1 MLDYIPAE
9 GENYNNEEE
18 EDGFAEELTSEDDN
32 DEKSGTAMIENAAY
46 KYFSDLQEK
55 SLGLWSCFTTI
66 TLCLANF
73 SN

>member
-18 EDGFAEELTSEDDN
+18 EDGFAEELTSDDD

-55 SLGLWSCFTTI
+55 SLGLWSCFTTV
-66 TLCLANF
+66 TLCLDSF

>member
-18 EDGFAEELTSEDDN
+18 EDGFAEELTSDDDN
-32 DEKSGTAMIENAAY
+32 DKSGTAMIENAAY

-66 TLCLANF
+66 TLCLDNF